1 MAIRTVLHEFR
12 MGDNDDPEIYAAQ
25 PIWEWQQTEAGKWC
39 MKNCVPESIS
49 WGLGVDPYNYGYKV
63 HVYGD
68 MTEPDLTY
76 YLVKY
81 RRFDKNWNMAST
93 SMAQYKNIVG
103 RCVWWASISH

>member
-1 MAIRTVLHEFR
+1 
-12 MGDNDDPEIYAAQ
+12 
-25 PIWEWQQTEAGKWC
+25 

-81 RRFDKNWNMAST
+81 KQFAT
-93 SMAQYKNIVG
+93 T
-103 RCVWWASISH
+103 

>member
-12 MGDNDDPEIYAAQ
+12 MGDNDDPAIYAAQ

-49 WGLGVDPYNYGYKV
+49 WGLGVDPYNYGYRV

-68 MTEPDLTY
+68 MAEPDLTY

-81 RRFDKNWNMAST
+81 KQFAT
-93 SMAQYKNIVG
+93 T
-103 RCVWWASISH
+103 